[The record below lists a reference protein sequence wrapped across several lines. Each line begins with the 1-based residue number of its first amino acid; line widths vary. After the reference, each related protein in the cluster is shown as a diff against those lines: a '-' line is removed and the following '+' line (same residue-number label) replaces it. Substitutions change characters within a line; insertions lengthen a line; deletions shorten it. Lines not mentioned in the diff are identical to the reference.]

1 MIKRIIKKLPGIK
14 QLVGK
19 FQQIH
24 KELSDLRKSLSDLR
38 KKISEL
44 EKEGKKKDQEIVLL
58 KNDIKTLND
67 NLKDL
72 KACEEEHVRY
82 IKKLEE
88 EYVRYAKE
96 LEAELA
102 KMNNKDTSILNNL
115 ETFKSRYGRER
126 YQMKMEMRTNLYKAL
141 PKEKYEEELRNWYL
155 LSTGKILDLEHP
167 KTYNEK
173 LQWIKLF
180 ENNPEKTRLSDKY
193 LVREYVKEKIGEKYL
208 IPLLGVWNSFDEI
221 DFSKLPQQFALKAN
235 HGCGYN
241 LIVQNKE
248 ELDLKE
254 AKQKFDNWLTTNF
267 AYVNLEL
274 HYKDIKPLIIAEEYI
289 ENEKEDLYDYKV
301 WCFNGEPKYIM
312 YLANRKKGL
321 QMVFYDTE
329 WNRMPFT
336 YSVDVYE
343 GEVEKPDNLEELL
356 EISRKLSADFNHVRV
371 DFYRLNDGT
380 YKFGEMT
387 FTSAAGKAIWN
398 PPEYDRILGDMLEL

>member
-1 MIKRIIKKLPGIK
+1 MIRDIIKKLPGIR
-14 QLVGK
+14 QLIRK

-24 KELSDLRKSLSDLR
+24 NEISDLRKSLKGLKKQLSDMD
-38 KKISEL
+38 L
-44 EKEGKKKDQEIVLL
+44 ECKNLKEESKKKDKEIDLL
-58 KNDIKTLND
+58 KK
-67 NLKDL
+67 
-72 KACEEEHVRY
+72 EV
-82 IKKLEE
+82 
-88 EYVRYAKE
+88 KE
-96 LEAELA
+96 LENRLELS
-102 KMNNKDTSILNNL
+102 KKEQLTGLKVIETDINRLKHKDNTILNNL

-126 YQMKMEMRTNLYKAL
+126 YQMKMDMRTNLYKAL
-141 PKEKYEEELRNWYL
+141 PKEKYEEELKNWYL
-155 LSTGKILDLEHP
+155 SSTGKVLDLEHP

-173 LQWIKLF
+173 LQWIKLY
-180 ENNPEKTRLSDKY
+180 ESNPDKTRLSDKY
-193 LVREYVKEKIGEKYL
+193 LVREYVKEKIGEEYL
-208 IPLLGVWNSFDEI
+208 VSLLGVWNSFEEI
-221 DFSKLPQQFALKAN
+221 DFSKLPEKFALKAN

-241 LIVQNKE
+241 LIVLNKE
-248 ELDLKE
+248 ELDLKDV
-254 AKQKFDNWLTTNF
+254 KQKVDSWLTTNF

-329 WNRMPFT
+329 WKRMPFT

-343 GEVEKPDNLEELL
+343 GEVPKPDNLEELL
-356 EISRKLSADFNHVRV
+356 DISRKLSSGFNHVRV
-371 DFYRLNDGT
+371 DFYRLNDGS

-387 FTSAAGKAIWN
+387 FTSAAGKAMWN